1 MSTPSASRR
10 LTWRSIGSFARHS
23 ATLSVGTYFMSSW
36 AAWPCMRI
44 VTASI
49 SVGPSPASA
58 RSRAI
63 RVTSNIASGSLPSA
77 LTPGNP

>member
-1 MSTPSASRR
+1 
-10 LTWRSIGSFARHS
+10 
-23 ATLSVGTYFMSSW
+23 MSSC

-58 RSRAI
+58 RSRAA
-63 RVTSNIASGSLPSA
+63 RVASNIASTSLPSTRHAREAVGRRA
-77 LTPGNP
+77 LDGVDGELLIAVGVE